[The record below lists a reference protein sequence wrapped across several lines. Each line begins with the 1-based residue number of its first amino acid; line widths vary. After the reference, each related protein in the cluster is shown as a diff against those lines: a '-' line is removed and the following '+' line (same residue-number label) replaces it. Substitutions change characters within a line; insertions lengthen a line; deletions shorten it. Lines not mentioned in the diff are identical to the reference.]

1 MKIKELTKQ
10 QLIYLL
16 FNPNPCFYGD
26 FGIISLID
34 NKLYKI
40 YYKDLIITYTSR
52 DVNELD
58 NEVDTLLEIEHITN
72 FGLRNP
78 KSCLEK
84 FLRLQDTA
92 SNKLITNILS
102 YKGLLVGVE
111 MKYYKD
117 FLELNEVLELL
128 DEKSLK
134 KCLNRILYLIK
145 DLLNNNIIVRDIK
158 ENNILVN
165 PTTLEVVLI
174 DLDGKETVYGP
185 RNYVKNYPY
194 NEELTIN
201 NFYEMV
207 NRLEK
212 KKQKNIQNV
221 WNTNVDIVLG
231 GHLWRRI

>member
-1 MKIKELTKQ
+1 MEIKELTKD
-10 QLIYLL
+10 QLMYLL
-16 FNPNPCFYGD
+16 CNPNPCFYGD
-26 FGIISLID
+26 FGIISVSD
-34 NKLYKI
+34 DKLYKI
-40 YYKDLIITYTSR
+40 YYKDLINTYTSC

-84 FLRLQDTA
+84 FMRLQNTE
-92 SNKLITNILS
+92 SNNLITNILS
-102 YKGLLVGVE
+102 YKGLFVGVE

-117 FLELNEVLELL
+117 FLELKEVSLIL
-128 DEKSLK
+128 DEDNLK

-145 DLLNNNIIVRDIK
+145 DLLNKDIVVRDIK

-174 DLDGKETVYGP
+174 DLDGKETIYGP
-185 RNYVKNYPY
+185 SNYVKKYPY
-194 NEELTIN
+194 NKEIVIN
-201 NFYEMV
+201 KFYEMV

-212 KKQKNIQNV
+212 NRQQKLLKKDKNI
-221 WNTNVDIVLG
+221 IK
-231 GHLWRRI
+231 R